1 MHPDSWLAAQ
11 DATKPTGPE
20 PINLPIAGGKGMW
33 QWLQPYR
40 VSKSVVDQPAAQPST
55 AALVQQDTGL
65 ETRYNALAV
74 GVEDGHLRNDPAPYT
89 LVEGF
94 LQLARALEAPRI
106 PATPTATVALGQ

>member
-1 MHPDSWLAAQ
+1 
-11 DATKPTGPE
+11 
-20 PINLPIAGGKGMW
+20 MW

-40 VSKSVVDQPAAQPST
+40 VAKSVMDQPTAQPST
-55 AALVQQDTGL
+55 TAAVQQDPGL

-94 LQLARALEAPRI
+94 LQLARALEAPSI
-106 PATPTATVALGQ
+106 PATPAAAVALGQ